1 MIESFFQVGDKAI
14 LVHQNLADGR
24 LRGLEDPKS
33 PMGEHI
39 PVDYFAGLCWDYV
52 RHEAMEK
59 ALYIRRHGP
68 FMPAT
73 LPPEEMEYTT
83 KVEVLKKLKPRKE
96 EID

>member
-1 MIESFFQVGDKAI
+1 MIVSFFQVGDKAI

-39 PVDYFAGLCWDYV
+39 PVAYFAGLCWDYV

-59 ALYIRRHGP
+59 ALYIRKHGP

-73 LPPEEMEYTT
+73 PPGGDGVYNQS
-83 KVEVLKKLKPRKE
+83 RSS
-96 EID
+96 